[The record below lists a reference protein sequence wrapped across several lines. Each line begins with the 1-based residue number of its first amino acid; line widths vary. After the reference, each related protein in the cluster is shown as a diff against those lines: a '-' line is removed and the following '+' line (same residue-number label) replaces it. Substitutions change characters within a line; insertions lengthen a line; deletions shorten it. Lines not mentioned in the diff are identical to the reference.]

1 MVHSF
6 VMIETAP
13 GGTESVLDSVAALA
27 GVEETHVV
35 AGDYDVVV
43 EVEGEDVQE
52 SIRTVSTDIRELE
65 GVDDTRTYIA
75 LE

>member
-13 GGTESVLDSVAALA
+13 GDTESVLDSVAALA
-27 GVEETHVV
+27 GVEEAHVV

>member
-27 GVEETHVV
+27 GVEEAYVV

>member
-27 GVEETHVV
+27 GVEEGHVV